1 LSDAMVE
8 FTLPVEVYEQAK
20 EVLGRHGLAV
30 EDAVI
35 WMYNYVAAT
44 GKLPFPVPT
53 PKDHECTP

>member
-1 LSDAMVE
+1 MVE